1 MKTTMMTTTTTS
13 NEIGRLALESMLI
26 EVSVTPKPGLVDRNN
41 SGAHRDMGFF
51 TFMRSAA
58 SLHSCFQEFA
68 ESGVIAGI
76 NNIALSKFFTN
87 IRRIGIRAE
96 EKMFAATDGIN
107 THKGEIFSLGLL
119 SASAGYLSGS
129 KKVVDSDS
137 VMKLAGKICSGLC
150 EHDFRDARNKD
161 YDSLT
166 NGERIYLEHGIT
178 GIRGEAESGYQ
189 TVRNISLPALRKYL
203 SEGLS
208 MNDALAFTLIH
219 IIANNQDTNIISR
232 HNIITAQEVM
242 NTCKSIIASNNLSIQ
257 KLYELDEDFIAR
269 NISPGGSGDLLAV
282 TYFLYMLDII

>member
-1 MKTTMMTTTTTS
+1 MTMTNTTTS

-51 TFMRSAA
+51 TFMKSAA

-96 EKMFAATDGIN
+96 ENMFEATHGIN

-119 SASAGYLSGS
+119 SASAGYLIGR
-129 KKVVDSDS
+129 KKLVNSDS
-137 VMKLAGKICSGLC
+137 VMNLAGKICSGIC
-150 EHDFRDARNKD
+150 EQDFRDARNKD

-166 NGERIYLEHGIT
+166 NGEKIYLEHGIT
-178 GIRGEAESGYQ
+178 GIRGEAESGYL

-208 MNDALAFTLIH
+208 LNDALAFTLIN
-219 IIANNQDTNIISR
+219 IIAYSHDTNIISR
-232 HNIITAQEVM
+232 HNINTAQEVM
-242 NTCKSIIASNNLSIQ
+242 NTCKNILDGENLSI
-257 KLYELDEDFIAR
+257 KSLYELDEDFIRR

-282 TYFLYMLDII
+282 TYFLYMIDIIA

>member
-1 MKTTMMTTTTTS
+1 MKTMMMTTTTTS

-87 IRRIGIRAE
+87 IRKIGIRAE
-96 EKMFAATDGIN
+96 ENMFAATQGIN

-119 SASAGYLSGS
+119 SASAGYLIGS
-129 KKVVDSDS
+129 KRLVNSDS

-150 EHDFRDARNKD
+150 EQDFRDARNKD

-208 MNDALAFTLIH
+208 LNDALAFTLIH
-219 IIANNQDTNIISR
+219 IIAYSQDTNIISR
-232 HNIITAQEVM
+232 HNINIAKEVM
-242 NTCKSIIASNNLSIQ
+242 NTCKSLLEGNNLSIQ